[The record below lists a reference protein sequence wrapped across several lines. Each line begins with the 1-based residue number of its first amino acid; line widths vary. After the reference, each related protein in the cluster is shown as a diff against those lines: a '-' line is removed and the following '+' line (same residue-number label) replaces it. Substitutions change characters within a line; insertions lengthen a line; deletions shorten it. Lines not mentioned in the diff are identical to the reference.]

1 LALALALQPTIM
13 PRAVRL
19 DGGGLI
25 SKPALV
31 VGEVLFRRAQ
41 HLARAGDRL
50 SDDGNGLLK
59 SNGFGAILLIL
70 WRPCALLTHRAR
82 HPPSLR

>member
-1 LALALALQPTIM
+1 LALALALQPAIV
-13 PRAVRL
+13 PRSVGL

-50 SDDGNGLLK
+50 YDDGNGLLK
-59 SNGFGAILLIL
+59 SNGFGAILLVL